1 MFKEL
6 IDAIRKGSILKS
18 AFEIVERMHNQARA
32 MYEESLMSL
41 VEDRD
46 EMVEDVSREDRIIN
60 VAVTEVRKEILEYLA
75 MNSSPD
81 VSASLILTGMVI
93 DYERIGDYCKNLAQ
107 LGLMYP
113 AKLEPSS
120 YFDIFK
126 EVEDTITGMF
136 DLTLEAIRESDVEK
150 AKDVM
155 RMHENT
161 KKSHLKIVSKLKRG
175 EDIDVRTAIVYA
187 LSTEYL
193 TRISG
198 HLQNIA
204 STVVQPFVRVGFE
217 EQKDLSIKDEY

>member
-32 MYEESLMSL
+32 MYQESLTSL

-46 EMVEDVSREDRIIN
+46 EMAEDVSREDRIIN

-81 VSASLILTGMVI
+81 VSASLVLTGMVI

-126 EVEDTITGMF
+126 GIEDTITGMF
-136 DLTLEAIRESDVEK
+136 DLTLEAIKESDVEK
-150 AKDVM
+150 AKEVM
-155 RMHENT
+155 RMHEST
-161 KKSHLKIVSKLKRG
+161 KRSHLKIVSKLKRG

-204 STVVQPFVRVGFE
+204 STVVQPFVKVGFE
-217 EQKDLSIKDEY
+217 EQKNLSVNQR